1 MFHKSENQ
9 LYVVAITKLF
19 NIVAIELGE
28 SQLYVVAIT
37 KLFNTI
43 TIELRAIICY
53 QGIWDLKLANDWL
66 S

>member
-1 MFHKSENQ
+1 M
-9 LYVVAITKLF
+9 AITKLF